1 MRLRYHCAVL
11 GAANQ
16 ATVATS
22 NTAVALAG
30 PQTVQI
36 KTEVVGGVRVD
47 NTQAINVRK
56 RRRGVQPA
64 SSRSSPT
71 AAPPRPVQ
79 ARNKVKPAQAQQA
92 ITASNASGS
101 ENDMGTPREAS
112 PRLSHDRSKLIS
124 RQKFEVGNAS
134 VRSAPAT
141 TVGSEGITQDA
152 STASKGNAANSQSGP
167 IDVRGSDEEDL

>member
-11 GAANQ
+11 DAANQ

-22 NTAVALAG
+22 NTAVAFAG

-64 SSRSSPT
+64 SSRLSLT
-71 AAPPRPVQ
+71 AAPPRPAQ
-79 ARNKVKPAQAQQA
+79 ACNKVKPAQAQQA
-92 ITASNASGS
+92 ITVCNASGG
-101 ENDMGTPREAS
+101 ENDMGTEREAS

-124 RQKFEVGNAS
+124 RQKFEDGNAS
-134 VRSAPAT
+134 VRRAPAT
-141 TVGSEGITQDA
+141 TVGSERITRDA
-152 STASKGNAANSQSGP
+152 STAPKGNAATSHPGL